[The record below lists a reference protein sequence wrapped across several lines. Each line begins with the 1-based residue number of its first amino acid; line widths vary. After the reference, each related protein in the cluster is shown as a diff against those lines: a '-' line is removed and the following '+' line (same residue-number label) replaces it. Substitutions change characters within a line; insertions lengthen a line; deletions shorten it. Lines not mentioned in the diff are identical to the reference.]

1 MKRSIS
7 NWVNRKVAGKNKVL
21 EFSNERKAIA
31 KKKRLKSVA
40 ANESKRGRA
49 VS

>member
-1 MKRSIS
+1 MK
-7 NWVNRKVAGKNKVL
+7 GKPLQK
-21 EFSNERKAIA
+21 K